1 MKNIFKSLII
11 CTVLALLT
19 VGTSNV
25 WAGNRDRSG
34 QAGAS
39 HLLIDPWAR
48 TNGMANAGVAEIRG
62 LESMYSNVAGLT
74 FVKKTEFSFNR
85 TQYLVGSNAGIS
97 INSIGFAQ
105 HLGRKGKDF
114 GVLGVSFFSQG
125 FGNIDITTVAQPEGG
140 LGTFSPNLMYIGLHY
155 AKSFN
160 NFIKGGISLKIINE
174 SIADLHA
181 TGFALDAGV
190 QYIAG
195 KFENFKIGVS
205 LKNIGLPMS
214 YKGDGMTFRGILS
227 GTTTEQTLAVRS
239 AEYEMPALLAIGV
252 SYDFLF
258 FGGEYASMSKEDLEA
273 EGLTREDAKHR
284 ITLAGSFTA
293 NSYSRDIFAL
303 GLEYGFM
310 NYFMIRA
317 GYALENITRQ
327 KEMQYDENG
336 AQAQELYSL
345 LFNSDSFFAGPSV
358 GATCVIPL
366 KKGNTGS
373 RIYIDYAYRFTN
385 QWKGSHYIGL
395 KFTL

>member
-19 VGTSNV
+19 VGSSNV

-34 QAGAS
+34 QSGAS

-48 TNGMANAGVAEIRG
+48 SNGMANAGIAEIRG

-85 TQYLVGSNAGIS
+85 TQYLVGSQAGIN

-114 GVLGVSFFSQG
+114 GVLGVSFYSMG
-125 FGNIDITTVAQPEGG
+125 FGNIDITTVNQPEGG

-160 NFIKGGISLKIINE
+160 NFIKGGVSIKIINE

-195 KFENFKIGVS
+195 KFENFKIGVA

-214 YKGDGMTFRGILS
+214 YKGDGMSRTAVIN
-227 GTTTEQTLAVRS
+227 GTTVEQTLDVRS
-239 AEYEMPALLAIGV
+239 AEYEMPALLSIGV

-273 EGLTREDAKHR
+273 EGLTRDDAKHR
-284 ITLAGSFTA
+284 ITLAGSFIA

-317 GYALENITRQ
+317 GYSLENISKK
-327 KEMQYDENG
+327 KETVYDENG
-336 AQAQELYSL
+336 VESQQLAAI
-345 LFNSDSFFAGPSV
+345 LFNSDSFFLGPSV

-373 RIYIDYAYRFTN
+373 RIYIDYAYRFTK
-385 QWKGSHYIGL
+385 QWKGNHYIGL

>member
-19 VGTSNV
+19 IGTTNV

-34 QAGAS
+34 QSGAS

-48 TNGMANAGVAEIRG
+48 SNGMANAGIAEIRG

-74 FVKKTEFSFNR
+74 YVKKTEISFNR
-85 TQYLVGSNAGIS
+85 TQYLVGSQAGVN

-114 GVLGVSFFSQG
+114 GVLGVSFYSMG
-125 FGNIDITTVAQPEGG
+125 FGNIEITSVAQPEGG

-160 NFIKGGISLKIINE
+160 NFIKGGISIKVINE
-174 SIADLHA
+174 SISDLHA

-190 QYIAG
+190 QYTAG
-195 KFENFKIGVS
+195 KFENFKIGVT

-214 YKGDGMTFRGILS
+214 YKGDGMTFLGRIA
-227 GTTTEQTLAVRS
+227 GTPVDQTLAVRS

-273 EGLTREDAKHR
+273 EGLTRDDAKHR

-310 NYFMIRA
+310 NYFMVRA
-317 GYALENITRQ
+317 GYALENVTGQ
-327 KEMQYDENG
+327 KETEYDALGNEQQKLT
-336 AQAQELYSL
+336 AI
-345 LFNSDSFFAGPSV
+345 LFNSDSFFAGPSL

-385 QWKGSHYIGL
+385 QWKGNHYIGL

>member
-19 VGTSNV
+19 VGSSNV

-34 QAGAS
+34 QSGAS

-48 TNGMANAGVAEIRG
+48 TNGMANAGIAEVRG

-74 FVKKTEFSFNR
+74 YVKKTEFSFNR
-85 TQYLVGSNAGIS
+85 TQYLVGSQAGIS

-114 GVLGVSFFSQG
+114 GVLGVSFFSMG
-125 FGNIDITTVAQPEGG
+125 FGNVDITTVAQPEGG

-160 NFIKGGISLKIINE
+160 NFIKGGITLKIINE

-190 QYIAG
+190 QYTAG
-195 KFENFKIGVS
+195 KFENFKIGVA

-214 YKGDGMTFRGILS
+214 YKGDGLS
-227 GTTTEQTLAVRS
+227 QTAVIRGTTVEQTLAVRS
-239 AEYEMPALLAIGV
+239 AEYEMPALLSIGV

-273 EGLTREDAKHR
+273 EGLTRDDAKHR
-284 ITLAGSFTA
+284 ITLAGSFIA

-317 GYALENITRQ
+317 GYSLENISKKT
-327 KEMQYDENG
+327 ESVYDENG
-336 AQAQELYSL
+336 VETQQLSAM
-345 LFNSDSFFAGPSV
+345 LFNSDSFFKGPSV

-373 RIYIDYAYRFTN
+373 RIYIDYAYRFTQ
-385 QWKGSHYIGL
+385 QWKGNHYIGL